1 MLFLIVIGAL
11 YFSRV
16 IAFTTLPQVL
26 TASLLS
32 MDIPPFAILLVIMAA
47 MLVLGMIMV
56 PVGVY
61 ALTLPIVMPIVTSL
75 GYDPIWFGVIALKL
89 TEIGAVTP
97 PVGLN
102 VFAMKAVIPRDFNIS
117 IGDIYKGCV
126 PFIIADLG
134 VLVLLVLFPW
144 ISLWLPSLV

>member
-1 MLFLIVIGAL
+1 RARTVLDMWPIAFIAGVVLGGLYGGFLTPTEAAAAGALVSLVLAFVLRTFTSMAEVNSAMNESARVTAMLFLIVIGAL

-61 ALTLPIVMPIVTSL
+61 ALT
-75 GYDPIWFGVIALKL
+75 
-89 TEIGAVTP
+89 
-97 PVGLN
+97 
-102 VFAMKAVIPRDFNIS
+102 
-117 IGDIYKGCV
+117 
-126 PFIIADLG
+126 
-134 VLVLLVLFPW
+134 
-144 ISLWLPSLV
+144 